1 MSKSRF
7 VRHARVALVVL
18 AMALLAACGSAG
30 MAQPGTAAAT
40 MPPRAVGAN
49 PAPPTT
55 AAGGDGVGVRPGE
68 EGGSGSETGA
78 TDGETGTGAAYA
90 AAQVDESLIVR
101 TGSLTMEVADDLN
114 GVLLRAR
121 TAISGLGGYVSATQQ
136 SGNENSQYASV
147 TYRIPAAR
155 WDDALDSLR
164 ALGSR
169 VVDEQTDA
177 VEVTG
182 QVLDLGARI
191 ENLQASERSLQAIMA
206 QATKIPD
213 VLEVQARLTQ
223 VRGEIEQLSTQQA
236 HLEEQAAF
244 GTLAVS
250 YQVPVIVAETA
261 AQGWSLQAELDR
273 AVAQLIELGQ
283 VGASI
288 LIVLVVV
295 GIPVMLVV
303 GFFIALLV
311 VVARRLGLDRRVTA
325 APEA

>member
-1 MSKSRF
+1 
-7 VRHARVALVVL
+7 
-18 AMALLAACGSAG
+18 
-30 MAQPGTAAAT
+30 
-40 MPPRAVGAN
+40 
-49 PAPPTT
+49 
-55 AAGGDGVGVRPGE
+55 
-68 EGGSGSETGA
+68 
-78 TDGETGTGAAYA
+78 
-90 AAQVDESLIVR
+90 
-101 TGSLTMEVADDLN
+101 
-114 GVLLRAR
+114 
-121 TAISGLGGYVSATQQ
+121 
-136 SGNENSQYASV
+136 V

-206 QATKIPD
+206 QAPKIPD

-250 YQVPVIVAETA
+250 YQVPVIVTEMA

-295 GIPVMLVV
+295 GIPVVLLV

-325 APEA
+325 PEA

>member
-136 SGNENSQYASV
+136 SGSE
-147 TYRIPAAR
+147 
-155 WDDALDSLR
+155 DS
-164 ALGSR
+164 
-169 VVDEQTDA
+169 
-177 VEVTG
+177 
-182 QVLDLGARI
+182 
-191 ENLQASERSLQAIMA
+191 
-206 QATKIPD
+206 
-213 VLEVQARLTQ
+213 
-223 VRGEIEQLSTQQA
+223 
-236 HLEEQAAF
+236 
-244 GTLAVS
+244 
-250 YQVPVIVAETA
+250 
-261 AQGWSLQAELDR
+261 
-273 AVAQLIELGQ
+273 
-283 VGASI
+283 
-288 LIVLVVV
+288 
-295 GIPVMLVV
+295 
-303 GFFIALLV
+303 
-311 VVARRLGLDRRVTA
+311 
-325 APEA
+325 

>member
-1 MSKSRF
+1 
-7 VRHARVALVVL
+7 
-18 AMALLAACGSAG
+18 
-30 MAQPGTAAAT
+30 
-40 MPPRAVGAN
+40 
-49 PAPPTT
+49 
-55 AAGGDGVGVRPGE
+55 
-68 EGGSGSETGA
+68 
-78 TDGETGTGAAYA
+78 
-90 AAQVDESLIVR
+90 VR

-136 SGNENSQYASV
+136 SGSEDSQYASV

-311 VVARRLGLDRRVTA
+311 VVARRVGLDRRVTA